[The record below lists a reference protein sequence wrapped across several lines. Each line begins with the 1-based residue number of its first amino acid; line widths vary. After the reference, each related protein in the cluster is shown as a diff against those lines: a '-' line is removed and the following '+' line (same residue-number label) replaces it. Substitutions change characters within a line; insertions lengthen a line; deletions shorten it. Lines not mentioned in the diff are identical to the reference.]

1 MKLSDFKTEISLY
14 KTIRGPI
21 VLIVGTIV
29 FGVLGYEI
37 IEGWDFLE
45 SLYQTVITLS
55 TVGFGEIKKIS
66 DAGRVFTIILVGF
79 GIGSFGYTIG
89 SITSFIV
96 EGELKQTFRRK
107 KMMKKINSLAD
118 HFILCGY
125 GRTGKQV
132 ANEFLKEK
140 QDFVVI
146 DTDEKEL
153 SVYEDQFPVIIGNAT
168 EDETLI
174 KAGIERAR
182 GLVACLKD
190 DADNI
195 FVTLSA
201 RQLNHKITIVTRCM
215 QEETENKLYRAGANK
230 VILPLV
236 QVGKR
241 IARMMINPDIT
252 SFMDVV
258 SGDTELDLLIDELK
272 ILQDCELEGKTLLN
286 SGIREKTNGMVFA
299 IKKSYD
305 KLIVNPSIHEEI
317 INGDTL
323 IVICEVGKV
332 DILRAMAGHKR

>member
-1 MKLSDFKTEISLY
+1 MKLSDFEKEISLY
-14 KTIRGPI
+14 KTLRGPV

-37 IEGWDFLE
+37 IEGWSFLE

-55 TVGFGEIKKIS
+55 TVGFGEIQEIS
-66 DAGRVFTIILVGF
+66 NAGRVFTIILVAF

-107 KMMKKINSLAD
+107 KMMKKISSLTE

-125 GRTGKQV
+125 GRTGRQV
-132 ANEFLKEK
+132 ASEFLKEK
-140 QDFVVI
+140 KDFVVI
-146 DTDEKEL
+146 DTNEDEL
-153 SVYEDQFPVIIGNAT
+153 SKYEELFPVIIGNAT
-168 EDETLI
+168 EDDTLV
-174 KAGIERAR
+174 KAGIERAK

-201 RQLNHKITIVTRCM
+201 RQLNHKITIVTRCL
-215 QEETENKLYRAGANK
+215 EEDTENKLYRAGANK

-241 IARMMINPDIT
+241 LAKIMINPDIT
-252 SFMDVV
+252 SFLDVV
-258 SGDTELDLLIDELK
+258 SGDTELDLLMDELK
-272 ILQDCELEGKTLLN
+272 ILQDSELDGKTVLN
-286 SGIREKTNGMVFA
+286 SGIREKTNGMVIA
-299 IKKSYD
+299 IKKDYD
-305 KLIVNPSIHEEI
+305 KLIVNPSIQEEI
-317 INGDTL
+317 KNGDTL
-323 IVICEVGKV
+323 IVICEVAKI
-332 DILRAMAGHKR
+332 DILRSMAGYQR